1 MDDHIWSCEH
11 KEIQICQLSVGK
23 GHTKNIWIKRDI
35 DRSLLISYLKTI
47 VW

>member
-23 GHTKNIWIKRDI
+23 GHKK
-35 DRSLLISYLKTI
+35 YLDQKGY
-47 VW
+47 W